1 MFKVIR
7 TLVYG
12 KFVNALSPLLVEGFQ
27 RILPGTFVMQV
38 GRSEKVF
45 KVCESK
51 SRSLGIHLLHLSLRS
66 FSNEHSCS
74 SWCECTSV

>member
-38 GRSEKVF
+38 GRSEKFSRYVSQSQGHW
-45 KVCESK
+45 ESTYC
-51 SRSLGIHLLHLSLRS
+51 I
-66 FSNEHSCS
+66 
-74 SWCECTSV
+74 